1 MKAAVVTTKK
11 GKLCPQFGVWE
22 DPGDAFRSLSEMNEN
37 VGKYNV
43 IVIDIKKLFK
53 TISPDSFFLKTYDGL
68 KSDYYHT

>member
-1 MKAAVVTTKK
+1 MKAAVVVTKK
-11 GKLCPQFGVWE
+11 GKLCPSFGVWE
-22 DPGDAFRSLSEMNEN
+22 DPGDAFRNLSEMSED

-53 TISPDSFFLKTYDGL
+53 TVSMDSCFVKTHDGL